1 MHAQHTPD
9 SSRRRFLQFLASSP
23 LLATATTTGMLAAS
37 AARLSA
43 ADAPPG
49 RAPAT
54 NPADAINVFD
64 LEAIARATLPI
75 AHFAYLATGVEGEVT
90 IRANREGFA
99 KLQLRPRR
107 LVDTTKLDT
116 RVELFGETWPT
127 PIFLAPAS
135 SQKAFHPEGVLAV
148 ARAARVRNHLQLL
161 STLTSDPVEEVNAAR
176 GQPVWF
182 QLYPTTDW
190 SITRAL
196 IKRAE
201 AAGCRVLVL
210 TLDNPTNAGRE
221 TLLRGRLL
229 DSRNCLECHEPGV
242 VGYFRPKRM
251 FDGLDVSRLTGPL
264 ADHLTWEFVQ
274 RLRDTT
280 AMKIVLKGIVT
291 AEDATFALE
300 HKVDG
305 VIVSNHGGR
314 GEDSGRSSID
324 SLPEVVAAIGGKV
337 PVLIDSGFRR
347 GTDIFKALAL
357 GADAVGVGRPYLW
370 GLAAYGQPGVERCL
384 EILTAELES
393 AMRYFGAPTR
403 KDINRAFV
411 QRA

>member
-1 MHAQHTPD
+1 
-9 SSRRRFLQFLASSP
+9 
-23 LLATATTTGMLAAS
+23 
-37 AARLSA
+37 
-43 ADAPPG
+43 
-49 RAPAT
+49 
-54 NPADAINVFD
+54 
-64 LEAIARATLPI
+64 
-75 AHFAYLATGVEGEVT
+75 
-90 IRANREGFA
+90 
-99 KLQLRPRR
+99 
-107 LVDTTKLDT
+107 VDTTKLDT

-161 STLTSDPVEEVNAAR
+161 STLTSDPIEEVNAAR

-182 QLYPTTDW
+182 QLYPTSDW
-190 SITRAL
+190 GITRAL
-196 IKRAE
+196 VKRAE
-201 AAGCRVLVL
+201 TAGCRVLVL
-210 TLDNPTNAGRE
+210 TLDNPTNNGRD
-221 TLLRGRLL
+221 TLVRGRQL
-229 DSRNCLECHEPGV
+229 DPRNCIECHEPGM
-242 VGYFRPKRM
+242 VGYFRYKRM

-264 ADHLTWEFVQ
+264 TDHLTWEFVR

-300 HKVDG
+300 HKVNG

-314 GEDSGRSSID
+314 GEDSGRSSIE

-384 EILTAELES
+384 EILTAELENT
-393 AMRYFGAPTR
+393 MRYFGAPTL